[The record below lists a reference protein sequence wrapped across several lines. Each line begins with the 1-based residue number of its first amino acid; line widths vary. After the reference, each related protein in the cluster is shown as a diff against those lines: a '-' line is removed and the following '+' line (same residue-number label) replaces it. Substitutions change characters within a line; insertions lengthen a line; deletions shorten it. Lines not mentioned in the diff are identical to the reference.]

1 MLSAF
6 DCRSVVFSFVLGAVL
21 LSPALIQAQNGDF
34 SIVVLPDTQYYSESY
49 PAILNSQTQWIV
61 NNATTLNIQLV
72 LGLGDIVNNGGSSTQ
87 WTTADAAYKKLD
99 AAHIPYF
106 APLGNHDYDANN
118 PGGRTSATNNF
129 NHYFGPSRYT
139 NASYWSTPY
148 WQGSYPSGSNENFY
162 GFVTINGQQY
172 LVLALEFYPRDASLS
187 WAAQVIQ
194 NNPGAQVIII
204 THSYEYFDNTRVSA
218 CNSFDAQYYGLG
230 ADNDGDAMWTKLV
243 RQYKN
248 ISLVLSGHEVRGAG
262 QDATGHR
269 SDLGTNGNLVNQIL
283 SNYQNMTN
291 GGNGY
296 LRIMKFHPSS
306 DTIDVLTYSPYLN
319 SYLTDS
325 GNQFTIPWH
334 NWTGAGAG
342 SIGGVVKNISSCS
355 ALANAAIKTNA
366 GSTVTN
372 SAGAYTLGNLA
383 PSTYSVVASSGSYV
397 PVGRNIEV
405 GPGMVASGKL
415 FLGTGS
421 GQLQGAVTDSTNVA
435 LAGATVHFVGSA
447 STSAFDET
455 VTTDATG
462 KYATGS
468 IPGGTYQVTASAS
481 GYGSSTV
488 TASLGSGATV
498 TQNFALNASPTPNTS
513 GGGTGG
519 GTSGGG
525 SSGGSTS
532 TSTITGQIVKDDT
545 AMGLAGATV
554 TYSGGST
561 TTNSSGAY
569 TLSNVPA
576 GAAITVTVAEAGYA
590 SASQTATPAAGAM
603 TTLDFALL
611 PNCTIN
617 TANLTVTICEP
628 TANST
633 VLNPVHIIGQATDT
647 TSVNHLEVWID
658 GAKKYQVS
666 GGSIN
671 AYVSMSTGM
680 THRITVQAV
689 DNSSQIFK
697 QTVYATVH

>member
-1 MLSAF
+1 MLSASRGF
-6 DCRSVVFSFVLGAVL
+6 SVVFSFFLVAFL
-21 LSPALIQAQNGDF
+21 LAPALIQAQNGNF
-34 SIVVLPDTQYYSESY
+34 TVVVLPDTQYYSESY
-49 PAILNSQTQWIV
+49 PAILNSQMQWIV
-61 NNATTLNIQLV
+61 NNASALNIQLV
-72 LGLGDIVNNGGSSTQ
+72 LGLGDIVNNGGSSTE

-118 PGGRTSATNNF
+118 PAGRTSATHNF

-139 NASYWSTPY
+139 NTATWSTPY
-148 WQGSYPSGSNENFY
+148 WHGSYPSGSNENFY
-162 GFVTINGQQY
+162 GTVTINGQQY
-172 LVLALEFYPRDASLS
+172 LIVALEFYPRDTSLS
-187 WAAQVIQ
+187 WAAQVIA
-194 NNPGAQVIII
+194 NNPSAQAIII
-204 THSYEYFDNTRVSA
+204 THAYEYFDNTRVSA

-291 GGNGY
+291 GGDGY
-296 LRIMKFHPSS
+296 LRIMKFSPST
-306 DTIDVLTYSPYLN
+306 DTISVQTYSPYLN

-334 NWTGAGAG
+334 NWTGTGPG
-342 SIGGVVKNISSCS
+342 SITGVVKNISSCS
-355 ALANAAIKTNA
+355 ALANATVKSNA

-372 SAGAYTLGNLA
+372 SAGAYTLANLL
-383 PSTYSVVASSGSYV
+383 PNTYSVVASSGSYV

-415 FLGTGS
+415 FLGTAS
-421 GQLQGAVTDSTNVA
+421 GQFQGTVTNSSN
-435 LAGATVHFVGSA
+435 AGIAGTTIHLVGSA
-447 STSAFDET
+447 STSGFDET
-455 VTTDATG
+455 VTTDTTG
-462 KYATGS
+462 KYASGS

-481 GYGSSTV
+481 GYSSSTV

-498 TQNFALNASPTPNTS
+498 MQNFALTGSPTPSTS
-513 GGGTGG
+513 GGGS
-519 GTSGGG
+519 SGGG

-545 AMGLAGATV
+545 ATGLAGATV
-554 TYSGGST
+554 SYSGGST
-561 TTNSSGAY
+561 TTNTSGAY

-576 GAAITVTVAEAGYA
+576 GAAITVTAAESGYA
-590 SASQTATPAAGAM
+590 SASQTTTPAAGAT
-603 TTLDFALL
+603 TTLKFSLL
-611 PNCTIN
+611 PNCTIS
-617 TANLTVTICEP
+617 TTNLTVTICEP
-628 TANST
+628 TASST
-633 VLNPVHIIGQATDT
+633 VLNPVHIIARATDT
-647 TSVNHLEVWID
+647 TTVNHLEVWVD
-658 GAKKYQVS
+658 GVKVTQIS
-666 GGSIN
+666 GGAMNS
-671 AYVSMSTGM
+671 YVSMSTGV

-689 DNSSQIFK
+689 DNSSHIFK

>member
-1 MLSAF
+1 MSSASRLF
-6 DCRSVVFSFVLGAVL
+6 SPSCLVVSL
-21 LSPALIQAQNGDF
+21 LVPALIQAQNGDF
-34 SIVVLPDTQYYSESY
+34 AVVVLPDTQYYSESY
-49 PAILNSQTQWIV
+49 PAILNSQMQWIV
-61 NNATTLNIQLV
+61 NNASTLNIQLV
-72 LGLGDIVNNGGSSTQ
+72 LGLGDIVNNGGSSTE

-106 APLGNHDYDANN
+106 ATLGNHDYDANN

-139 NASYWSTPY
+139 NTGTWSAPY

-162 GFVTINGQQY
+162 GSVTINGQQY
-172 LVLALEFYPRDASLS
+172 LILALEFYPRDASLS
-187 WAAQVIQ
+187 WAAQVIA
-194 NNPGAQVIII
+194 NNSGAQVIII
-204 THSYEYFDNTRVSA
+204 THSYEYFDNSRVSA

-248 ISLVLSGHEVRGAG
+248 ISLVFSGHEVRGAG

-269 SDLGTNGNLVNQIL
+269 SDVGTNGNLVNQIL

-319 SYLTDS
+319 SSLTDS

-334 NWTGAGAG
+334 NWTGTGVG
-342 SIGGVVKNISSCS
+342 SISGVVKDISSCS
-355 ALANAAIKTNA
+355 ALANATVKSNA

-372 SAGAYTLGNLA
+372 SAGAYTLANLI
-383 PSTYSVVASSGSYV
+383 PNTYSVVASSGSYV

-405 GPGMVASGKL
+405 GPGMTASGKL
-415 FLGTGS
+415 FLGTAS
-421 GQLQGAVTDSTNVA
+421 GQFQGAVTDSSNA
-435 LAGATVHFVGSA
+435 AIAGATIHLVGSA
-447 STSAFDET
+447 STSGFDET

-462 KYATGS
+462 KYASGS
-468 IPGGTYQVTASAS
+468 IPGGTYQVTATAS
-481 GYGSSTV
+481 GYNSSMV
-488 TASLGSGATV
+488 TTSLGSGATV
-498 TQNFALNASPTPNTS
+498 TQNFSLAASGTG
-513 GGGTGG
+513 GGGTGS
-519 GTSGGG
+519 SGGG
-525 SSGGSTS
+525 SSGGSSS

-554 TYSGGST
+554 SYSGGST
-561 TTNSSGAY
+561 TTNASGAY
-569 TLSNVPA
+569 SLANVPA
-576 GAAITVTVAEAGYA
+576 GAAITVTAAETGYA
-590 SASQTATPAAGAM
+590 SATQSATTTAGAT
-603 TTLDFALL
+603 TTLNFALL

-617 TANLTVTICEP
+617 TTNLRVTICEP
-628 TANST
+628 TANSS
-633 VLNPVHIIGQATDT
+633 VLNPVHIIGKATDT
-647 TSVNHLEVWID
+647 IGVNHLEVWVD
-658 GAKKYQVS
+658 GSKKYQVS

-671 AYVSMSTGM
+671 AYLSMSTGV